1 MTRILLFLFPLL
13 LSAATSDLLAQTF
26 TVRGNLV
33 DAMDSSPIVGASV
46 QIVGTSLGAT
56 TDFYGLFAIN
66 GLLAGTYVLRTSYI
80 GYGQMETPFVVAG
93 DMDLPMAMERKP
105 VDLREVSVS
114 PSSSATTTTTISG
127 LDRLTRPVNSSQ
139 DLLQLVPG
147 LFIAQH
153 AGGGKAEQI
162 FFRGFDIDHGTD
174 LQVSVDG
181 MPVNMVSHAHGQG
194 YADLH
199 FTIPETVDKL
209 LVHKGPYDAR
219 FGDFA
224 TSGTV
229 EFLTKNSIDRS
240 ELKVEAGQFNTLR
253 AVGLFDV
260 LGDKHLITRRKEN
273 AYIAGEY
280 AYTDAYFNSP
290 QGFGRFNLL
299 GKYTGQLG
307 ERTHLTL
314 SASTFGAEWDASGQV
329 PQRAVDSGDID
340 RFGAIDDLEGGSTRR
355 TNVYATLV
363 NGPRNG
369 ASFRNQVYFVNYDFN
384 LYSNF
389 TFFANDSVNG
399 DMIAQTDDR
408 KIIGYTGSYGVN
420 SHLGDR
426 PLRLNAGAGF
436 RYDEAAISLK
446 NAADRVV
453 SDTIVAGG
461 VDQWNV
467 NGYMDAHLSITDRF
481 TINAAARLDV
491 FHFNYSD
498 ARGVDSLSGM
508 AIQQRVSPKLNF
520 NYTMNDRVQLYLRT
534 GIGFHSN
541 DARAVVV
548 GNADRTLP
556 KAYGADLG
564 ATFKPLP
571 RMLVNAALWGL
582 YLESELVYVGDGG
595 VVETSDPT
603 QRMGIDLSIRYQLTD
618 RLFADLDINGVHG
631 KLVGVPE
638 EENAIPLAP
647 RFTTIGGLAYVKDR
661 GFNAS
666 LRYRHIAD
674 RPANE
679 TNNVVAEGYF
689 LVDAKMSYRF
699 AKFEVGASVENLLNV
714 EWNQAQFDTESRL
727 SNEAEPVSELHFTPG
742 TPFFAKGFVTYFF

>member
-1 MTRILLFLFPLL
+1 MTKTLLFLFPLL

-26 TVRGNLV
+26 TIRGNLV

-56 TDFYGLFAIN
+56 TDFYGRFAIN

-80 GYGQMETPFVVAG
+80 GYGQKETSFAVER

-105 VDLREVSVS
+105 VDLREISVS
-114 PSSSATTTTTISG
+114 PSSSATTTSTISG

-229 EFLTKNSIDRS
+229 EFQTKNSIDRS

-260 LGDKHLITRRKEN
+260 LGDKHLFTQRKEN
-273 AYIAGEY
+273 AYLAGEY

-307 ERTHLTL
+307 ENTHITL

-363 NGPRNG
+363 NGLRNG
-369 ASFRNQVYFVNYDFN
+369 ASFRNQVYFVDYDFN

-408 KIIGYTGSYGVN
+408 RIIGYTGSYGVN

-426 PLRLNAGAGF
+426 PLRFNAGSGF

-467 NGYMDAHLSITDRF
+467 NGYLDAHLSITDRF
-481 TINAAARLDV
+481 TINAAARVDV

-498 ARGVDSLSGM
+498 ARGIDSLSGM

-564 ATFKPLP
+564 ATFKPFP
-571 RMLVNAALWGL
+571 RILVNAALWGL

-603 QRMGIDLSIRYQLTD
+603 QRLGIDLSIRYQLTD
-618 RLFADLDINGVHG
+618 RLFADLDINGVNG

-679 TNNVVAEGYF
+679 TNSVVAEGYF
-689 LVDAKMSYRF
+689 LVDAKISYRF
-699 AKFEVGASVENLLNV
+699 VKFEVGASVENLLNV

-727 SNEAEPVSELHFTPG
+727 SNEVEPVSELHFTPG
-742 TPFFAKGFVTYFF
+742 TPFFAKGFISYFF